1 MSHQAFHFIA
11 DYLWAITV
19 VSLWF
24 PAAWWND
31 LRRAW
36 CK

>member
-1 MSHQAFHFIA
+1 MSHQAFHFVA
-11 DYLWAITV
+11 DYLWAIVT

-24 PAAWWND
+24 PAAWFHD
-31 LRRAW
+31 LRAFW